1 MKRVWRNPLVARASR
16 PCELKHKGETPTP
29 QISYRRL
36 TTFLVLLFIAAV
48 SARAESAGFQT
59 VDSVTAGDERSEK
72 DHKLQGDQTK
82 TQSLNGQTCRVAD
95 TNGWFSWEL
104 KALPDTAQELDIE
117 FGGERRRRA
126 DTVDIFANEIKLA
139 TVRLSGGPRAE
150 FYSLMNEA
158 IKGKDAITVKFQATT
173 GSRIDGI
180 ANVSIQKTP
189 LATIASASKA
199 SSTRTNWQFIVN
211 AVNDQHEPKSSGDRL
226 KRHFD
231 WWPAKNTNQWVQ
243 YDLAKP
249 SRVFAVEVYWF
260 DDTGIGE
267 CRPPQSWRVLYRE
280 NGEWKPVAHATGS
293 GCEKDHY
300 NRTSFDPVGT
310 DGLRLDVQMPE
321 KFSSGILQW
330 KVE

>member
-1 MKRVWRNPLVARASR
+1 VRLFLSFAVISGASMI
-16 PCELKHKGETPTP
+16 L
-29 QISYRRL
+29 
-36 TTFLVLLFIAAV
+36 
-48 SARAESAGFQT
+48 ARAESAGFQT
-59 VDSVTAGDERSEK
+59 VDAVSAGDEKSEQ

-82 TQSLNGQTCRVAD
+82 TQSLNSQTIRVAD
-95 TNGWFSWEL
+95 TNGWFSWQL
-104 KALPDTAQELDIE
+104 KALPDAPQELDVE

-126 DTVDIFANEIKLA
+126 DAVDIFANETKLA
-139 TVRLSGGPRAE
+139 AVRLSGGPRAE
-150 FYSLMNEA
+150 YYSLTNEA
-158 IKGKDAITVKFQATT
+158 LKGKGVITVKFQAGM
-173 GSRIDGI
+173 GSGIDGV
-180 ANVSIQKTP
+180 ANISIQKIP
-189 LATIASASKA
+189 LASVASASKA

-243 YDLAKP
+243 YDFAKP
-249 SRVFAVEVYWF
+249 ARVSAVEVYWF

-267 CRPPQSWRVLYRE
+267 CRPPRSWRVLYRE
-280 NGEWKPVAHATGS
+280 NAEWKPVAHADRA

-300 NRTSFDPVGT
+300 NRTSFDPVET